1 VSVEEAG
8 MGELQ
13 VEVEPSE
20 VGLDQERLGR
30 LTAYLDRLVALGR
43 IPGWLAVVSRAG
55 SVAYLGKGGHR
66 HVEDGLPVETDT
78 IFRIYSMTKP
88 ITSVAAMMLLEE
100 GAYELTTPVGD
111 LIPSFREM
119 RVYTGGSDLKPV
131 TVPATEP
138 VRIWHL
144 LTHTAGLTYGFHRVH
159 PVDALLREAGY
170 DWSFPENVDLGAV
183 VDVFAGLPL
192 LFQPGTE
199 WNYSLA
205 TDVLGRLVEVAS
217 GTTFDR
223 FLAERIFEP
232 LGMTDTSFGLAGP
245 DSPEAARLARLYAAT
260 PNRGLLAFDQLGERF
275 KSPATAFSGGG
286 GLLSTAA
293 DYHRFVEM
301 LRGGGQLDGVRIL
314 GPLTVAAMTR
324 NYLPG
329 NADLETFGRPLF
341 AETPYRG
348 VGFGLGFG
356 VVIDPARS
364 GMIAS
369 KGDYSW
375 GGAASTSFWVD
386 PLEDISVVFMTQVF
400 PSSALPIRGVLRQ
413 LVNQAI
419 VA

>member
-1 VSVEEAG
+1 

-13 VEVEPSE
+13 VEVEPAE
-20 VGLDQERLGR
+20 VGLDEERLGR
-30 LTAYLDRLVALGR
+30 LTAYLDRLVDAGR
-43 IPGWLAVVSRAG
+43 IPGWLAVVSREG
-55 SVAYLGKGGHR
+55 RVAYVGRGGHR
-66 HVEDGLPVETDT
+66 HVEDRLPVEPDT

-88 ITSVAAMMLLEE
+88 VTSVAAMMLLEE
-100 GAYELTTPVGD
+100 GAYELTTPISD
-111 LIPSFREM
+111 LIPSFRDM
-119 RVYTGGSDLKPV
+119 RVYVGGSDLKPV

-159 PVDALLREAGY
+159 PVDALLRQGGYEWTFPEDTDLAGAVDTIAGY
-170 DWSFPENVDLGAV
+170 
-183 VDVFAGLPL
+183 PL
-192 LFQPGTE
+192 VFQPGTE

-205 TDVLGRLVEVAS
+205 TDVLGRVVEVAS
-217 GTTFDR
+217 GTPLDR
-223 FLAERIFEP
+223 FLTERIFTP

-260 PNRGLLAFDQLGERF
+260 PNGRLLAFDQLGERF
-275 KSPATAFSGGG
+275 KRPASVFSGGG

-301 LRGGGQLDGVRIL
+301 LRGGGALDGVRIL
-314 GPLTVAAMTR
+314 GPRTVDAMRR
-324 NYLPG
+324 NHLPG
-329 NADLETFGRPLF
+329 NADLDTFGRPLF

-356 VVIDPARS
+356 VVLDPARA
-364 GMIAS
+364 GMLAS
-369 KGDYSW
+369 VGDYSW
-375 GGAASTSFWVD
+375 GGAASTSFWID
-386 PLEDISVVFMTQVF
+386 PVEDISAVFLTQVF
-400 PSSALPIRGVLRQ
+400 PSSALPIRGMLRQ